1 MATGWRPAA
10 EELED
15 SAAGLTRCDDDD
27 DDDEEEE
34 LLDITEP
41 TLPKCGTAMDAN
53 SKTGAYQ
60 IPKPTINIMANINT
74 AAIALGSLTLDISGP
89 CSIYIFLMIHA

>member
-1 MATGWRPAA
+1 MATAWRPAA

-15 SAAGLTRCDDDD
+15 SAAGLTRCDD

-89 CSIYIFLMIHA
+89 SSINIFLMIHA

>member
-1 MATGWRPAA
+1 MATAWIPEAD
-10 EELED
+10 ELED
-15 SAAGLTRCDDDD
+15 IEAGLTRCDDND
-27 DDDEEEE
+27 DDDEE
-34 LLDITEP
+34 LLDTMEP

-53 SKTGAYQ
+53 CKTGAYQ
-60 IPKPTINIMANINT
+60 IPKPTINIIANIST

>member
-1 MATGWRPAA
+1 MATGWIPEA
-10 EELED
+10 EELDGIE
-15 SAAGLTRCDDDD
+15 AVLTTCEVID
-27 DDDEEEE
+27 DDDEE
-34 LLDITEP
+34 LLDTMEP

-60 IPKPTINIMANINT
+60 IPKPTINIIANIST

>member
-1 MATGWRPAA
+1 MATAWRPAA

-15 SAAGLTRCDDDD
+15 SAAGLTRC

-60 IPKPTINIMANINT
+60 IPKPTINIMANIST

-89 CSIYIFLMIHA
+89 CSIYIFLIIQA